1 MKFKSTQNILGMLL
15 MMFSAA
21 QLIPSF
27 IAYIYEEELIMSF
40 LITFLFTFL
49 SGLILFNWPSKQNK
63 ELRTKDG
70 FIITVFF
77 WTVLA
82 IFGSFP
88 IFSAN
93 IEGITYVDSLFES
106 ISGLTTTGATVL
118 TGLDSLPNFYNG

>member
-15 MMFSAA
+15 MMFSLA

-27 IAYIYEEELIMSF
+27 IAYIYTEELIISF
-40 LITFLFTFL
+40 LTTFLVTFL
-49 SGLILFNWPSKQNK
+49 SGFILFNWPSKQTK

-88 IFSAN
+88 LFLAN
-93 IEGITYVDSLFES
+93 IEGITY
-106 ISGLTTTGATVL
+106 
-118 TGLDSLPNFYNG
+118 